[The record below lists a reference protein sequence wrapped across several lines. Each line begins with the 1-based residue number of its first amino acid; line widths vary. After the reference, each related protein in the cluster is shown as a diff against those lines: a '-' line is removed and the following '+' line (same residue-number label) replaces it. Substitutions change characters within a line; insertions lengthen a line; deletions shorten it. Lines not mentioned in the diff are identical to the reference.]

1 MANSNLPDGPQ
12 TLPLLQLISWI
23 THPLEFLDTCANRY
37 GDCFTVK
44 LSGSR
49 TLVIFSHPQA
59 IEQIF
64 TAHPRQ
70 FDAGRANMIL
80 RPTLGDNSLLLL
92 DGDRHSAQRQL
103 LMPPFHGERMR
114 AYSQLIFQVVEQV
127 TSQWVEG
134 QTVTVRPAM
143 QAISLRLIL
152 QAVFGL
158 DEGQRYQQ
166 LQQLLTSLL
175 NLTTSPLMF
184 ALAFFPALLRDL
196 GPLSPGGDFIRRK
209 QQIDRLIYDEIR
221 ERRVEKLPATSLH
234 PGNDILTL
242 LMSARDASGQPM
254 TDEELRDELMTLLI
268 AGHETTAT
276 ALTWALYWI
285 HSLPEVK
292 EKLLAELDTLG
303 DNPDKSAIVRLPY
316 LNAVC
321 SETLR
326 LYPIVI
332 IANPRIANSSVQI
345 AGYEFESGTVLA
357 PCIYLTHH
365 REDLYPEPKQFKP
378 ERFLERQF
386 SPYEYLPFGGGNRR
400 CIGAAFALFEM
411 KLALVSML
419 SRFDLSLVSDRPIYP
434 TRRGV
439 TMVPANGV
447 QMVVKG
453 RRQNSRSLPVV
464 ASSI

>member
-1 MANSNLPDGPQ
+1 MPDGPQ
-12 TLPLLQLISWI
+12 TPPLLQLTSWI
-23 THPLEFLDTCANRY
+23 TRPLGFLDTCANRY

-49 TLVIFSHPQA
+49 TLVFFSHPQA

-184 ALAFFPALLRDL
+184 ALAFFPALMRDL

-209 QQIDRLIYDEIR
+209 QQIDRLIYDEIQ
-221 ERRVEKLPATSLH
+221 ERRVETLPATSRH

-242 LMSARDASGQPM
+242 LMSARDASDQPM

-276 ALTWALYWI
+276 ALTWGLYWI

-303 DNPDKSAIVRLPY
+303 DNPDKSAIARLPY

-447 QMVVKG
+447 QMVVQG
-453 RRQNSRSLPVV
+453 RRQNPQFLPVV
-464 ASSI
+464 ARFI